1 MFKLE
6 IKTTNAAF
14 DDDPSYEVARLLGE
28 AAHSVEMGYLSGSLR
43 DINGN
48 KVGRFEFIPE
58 VAE

>member
-6 IKTTNAAF
+6 IQTTNAAF
-14 DDDPSYEVARLLGE
+14 EDDPSYGVARLLGE
-28 AAHSVEMGYLSGSLR
+28 AAHSIDMGHLSGSLR

-48 KVGRFEFIPE
+48 RVGRFEFVPE